1 MCRRKKDGT
10 GQFVIEFYSNDE
22 FERIFELF
30 EIINQTYN

>member
-1 MCRRKKDGT
+1 MCKTKKDGT
-10 GQFVIEFYSNDE
+10 GQFVIEFYSNEE